1 MRSQYADVMPG
12 AMKAMIGLA
21 REVRHSPLD
30 PALLELVKV
39 RVSQLNGCAYCV
51 DTHVRAARARGESDL
66 RLSLLPVWP
75 DAPCYSD
82 RERAALRWSDEV
94 TMITDTHAS
103 DAAYAELER
112 LFTEDEIVALTYAIV
127 SINGFNRLSIA
138 FRQPVDEPR
147 AAARSHRQADGPAA
161 IRKAS

>member
-1 MRSQYADVMPG
+1 MRSQYAEVMPD
-12 AMKAMIGLA
+12 AMKAMIGLT
-21 REVRHSPLD
+21 REVRHSPLE
-30 PALLELVKV
+30 PELVELVKV

-66 RLSLLPVWP
+66 RLDLLPVWP

-82 RERAALRWSDEV
+82 RERAALRWSDEL
-94 TMITDTHAS
+94 TMISDTHAS

-112 LFTEDEIVALTYAIV
+112 WFTEDEIVALTYAII

-138 FRQPVDEPR
+138 FRQPIDQPR
-147 AAARSHRQADGPAA
+147 SVTAAHRPDGGPAA
-161 IRKAS
+161 IRRAS

>member
-1 MRSQYADVMPG
+1 
-12 AMKAMIGLA
+12 
-21 REVRHSPLD
+21 
-30 PALLELVKV
+30 
-39 RVSQLNGCAYCV
+39 
-51 DTHVRAARARGESDL
+51 
-66 RLSLLPVWP
+66 VWP

-94 TMITDTHAS
+94 TMISHTHAS

-127 SINGFNRLSIA
+127 SINAFNRLSIA

-147 AAARSHRQADGPAA
+147 AAARSHHRADGPAA

>member
-21 REVRHSPLD
+21 REVRHSSLD

-51 DTHVRAARARGESDL
+51 DTHVRAARARGETDL
-66 RLSLLPVWP
+66 RLHLLPVWP
-75 DAPCYSD
+75 DASCYAD
-82 RERAALRWSDEV
+82 RERAALRWSEEV
-94 TMITDTHAS
+94 TMIADTHAS
-103 DAAYAELER
+103 DAAYAELEHW
-112 LFTEDEIVALTYAIV
+112 FTEDEIVALTYAIV